1 MSSSSLNSG
10 RERDL
15 RRCGRWY
22 SAVETTATAKAKA
35 KAKAN
40 TKTKNLGA
48 IEEAIKVGQEY

>member
-1 MSSSSLNSG
+1 MSSSSPNSG

-22 SAVETTATAKAKA
+22 SAVETTATAKA
-35 KAKAN
+35 N

>member
-35 KAKAN
+35 N